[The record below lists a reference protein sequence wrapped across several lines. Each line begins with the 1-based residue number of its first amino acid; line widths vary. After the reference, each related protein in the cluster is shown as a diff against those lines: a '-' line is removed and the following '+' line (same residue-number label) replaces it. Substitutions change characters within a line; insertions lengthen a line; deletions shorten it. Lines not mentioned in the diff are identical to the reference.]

1 MAKKIFGRVID
12 NENKAVEFATVFV
25 SDANGKPIG
34 NVATTTNDKGQ
45 FSFNSLNDSD
55 FLTARLVGL
64 EPKTVS
70 VKNAI
75 NVPSPLGNMPT
86 VAIKMNPSAGANL
99 QEVVVTA
106 TKPQP
111 PKPQDTKPKT
121 EKPKVEEGV
130 VVEEPKKGMSKGLK
144 IGLIVG
150 GGLLLLIIVGVVL
163 KQSTKDK

>member
-1 MAKKIFGRVID
+1 
-12 NENKAVEFATVFV
+12 
-25 SDANGKPIG
+25 
-34 NVATTTNDKGQ
+34 
-45 FSFNSLNDSD
+45 
-55 FLTARLVGL
+55 
-64 EPKTVS
+64 
-70 VKNAI
+70 
-75 NVPSPLGNMPT
+75 MPT
-86 VAIKMNPSAGANL
+86 LAIKMNPSAGANL

-121 EKPKVEEGV
+121 EKPKEDKPKEEKPKE
-130 VVEEPKKGMSKGLK
+130 EEPKKGMSKGLK